1 MDSTDQ
7 HRTGDGRQS
16 VALRCASPRTASP
29 VIAPAIGPAPGLPPA
44 AEASALRS
52 AGGAWIRRRA
62 LLATLALAACA
73 PARAPMGPSVV
84 APAFADDALVMSDGV
99 RLPCYGWLPPSRPK
113 AVVVGLHG
121 MNEHARAFA
130 EDAAGWF
137 TAAGVALYAY
147 DQRGFGGSPNR
158 GIWAG
163 HETMAADASEAARII
178 RARHPGVPV
187 VLMGESMG
195 GAVLL
200 VAGTSARRPPV
211 DGYVLLAPAVVGRAA
226 LGWFAAG
233 MLDVLVSLVP
243 MMGFQNSAPGFQPT
257 DNMAAW
263 QRWSRDPLLIR
274 HTRVDALAGL
284 VDLMEA
290 AVRAA
295 PDFHAPALLLYGG
308 RDRLVPA
315 RPTRHLLASLPDRSV
330 QRVGY
335 YPEGW
340 HMLLRDTQGQNVAGD
355 ITAWACDRT
364 APLPSGA
371 EDAARLW
378 LAA

>member
-1 MDSTDQ
+1 MDGAEQDRAEEGRGRVNLPRAPSLFWSPG
-7 HRTGDGRQS
+7 TGGGS
-16 VALRCASPRTASP
+16 
-29 VIAPAIGPAPGLPPA
+29 GPP
-44 AEASALRS
+44 
-52 AGGAWIRRRA
+52 RRA
-62 LLATLALAACA
+62 VLAALALAACA
-73 PARAPMGPSVV
+73 PARAPMGPPVV
-84 APAFADDALVMSDGV
+84 APTLADDALVMPDGT
-99 RLPCYGWLPPSRPK
+99 RLPCYGWLPPSPPK
-113 AVVVGLHG
+113 AVVIGLHG

-137 TAAGVALYAY
+137 TAEGVALYAY
-147 DQRGFGGSPNR
+147 DQRGFGATPNR

-163 HETMAADASEAARII
+163 HETMAADAAEAARLI

-187 VLMGESMG
+187 VMMGESMG

-200 VAGTSARRPPV
+200 VAGASAHPPPA

-290 AVRAA
+290 AVQAA
-295 PDFHAPALLLYGG
+295 PHFHAPALLLYGG

-315 RPTRHLLASLPDRSV
+315 RPTRQLLASLPDRSV

-335 YPEGW
+335 YPDGW
-340 HMLLRDTQGQNVAGD
+340 HMLLRDTQGRTVAGD
-355 ITAWACDRT
+355 ITAWARDRY

-371 EDAARLW
+371 EEAARAW